1 MTLHKKNHIT
11 RTLLAV
17 SMLAMSGGALAA
29 QVPPGTQLAEKQEL
43 VRNNGSEP
51 ASLDPHKSRA
61 MLNLISLAISLKG
74 WLTCRQRERSS
85 RDWRNAGKTKT
96 TCYGPFIYAPV

>member
-1 MTLHKKNHIT
+1 MTLHKKIT
-11 RTLLAV
+11 SRELLAV

-51 ASLDPHKSRA
+51 AHSIRIKSRA
-61 MLNLISLAISLKG
+61 TLNSTSLAISLKG
-74 WLTCRQRERSS
+74 WS
-85 RDWRNAGKTKT
+85 A
-96 TCYGPFIYAPV
+96 